1 MFTIAPEP
9 QDAALPIEGLL
20 DRAFGIS
27 RHLKTAQRLRDGRL
41 PAEGLA
47 FIAHDSA
54 RILGTIRFWHV
65 RAGDNTDALLLG
77 PMAVEPWLN
86 GQGIGSAL
94 IRHGLAQAATL
105 GHGAVVLV
113 GDEPYYQRFGFR
125 ADAAKGLSL
134 PGPFEQK
141 RLLGVELAPGVL
153 TQASGLVLPTG
164 PQDPSTQTVMQTAA

>member
-9 QDAALPIEGLL
+9 QDAALSIEGLL
-20 DRAFGIS
+20 DRAFGTS

-65 RAGDNTDALLLG
+65 RAGDHADALLLG

-86 GQGIGSAL
+86 GQGVGSAL
-94 IRHGLAQAATL
+94 ILHGLAQAANL

-125 ADAAKGLSL
+125 ADAAKGLIL
-134 PGPFEQK
+134 PGPFERK
-141 RLLGVELAPGVL
+141 RLLGVDLSPGAL
-153 TQASGLVLPTG
+153 TRASGMVLPTG
-164 PQDPSTQTVMQTAA
+164 SQEPSAQNLLQTAA